1 MTDACANMVQNQTML
16 IIGLFFAAAA
26 AAFHVFIF
34 SLESLRWTEPATRKV
49 FGVASEQDAVTMKSL
64 AFNQGFYN
72 LFLALTT
79 LIGIALLL
87 SGLSTVG
94 ITLMFAGTAMMLAA
108 AIVLVLSDRT
118 KARAAALQGGLP
130 LLAIVVTAVA
140 LGIS

>member
-1 MTDACANMVQNQTML
+1 MVQNQTML

-34 SLESLRWTEPATRKV
+34 SLESLRWTDPATRKI
-49 FGVASEQDAVTMKSL
+49 FGVATEKDAETMKQL

-87 SGLSTVG
+87 AGLPVVG
-94 ITLMFAGTAMMLAA
+94 LTLVFAGTAMMLAA
-108 AIVLVLSDRT
+108 ALVLVLADRS
-118 KARAAALQGGLP
+118 KARAAVLQGGLP
-130 LLAIVVTAVA
+130 LVAVA
-140 LGIS
+140 VTTLSLVVS